1 MRAGESADDADVAPE
16 PGWHRA
22 SRRVR
27 LFVLGLGTWVG
38 FPLLIVTG
46 TFGIYTLATQRSP
59 EWTGVAVLAVM
70 MVLGGFGWFVMARA
84 LGTLRRATT
93 TNADQRRLTAFAR
106 RNRLAYAPG
115 RVRQVSW
122 HRRIGGVAQLRDALA
137 SGDLSESPRLV
148 VATFEDRTTT
158 IGSFPSFGIGGLA
171 ILVPSGWIPTLL
183 VVPRRRGVRPAT
195 ALGAHDPIVDV
206 RGSVGERYFV
216 RAPRP
221 DHMAAR
227 AFVESGMVDLLER
240 HFPKAQLLLTGEE
253 IRIYDPEP
261 FVKLDPDRWQALGD
275 ILLLCD
281 AASVPLRTRES
292 REQER

>member
-1 MRAGESADDADVAPE
+1 MRAGECADDADVAHE

-27 LFVLGLGTWVG
+27 LFVLGLATWVI

-46 TFGIYTLATQRSP
+46 AFGSYTLATQPSP
-59 EWTGVAVLAVM
+59 EWTGVAVLIVM
-70 MVLGGFGWFVMARA
+70 MALGGFGWFLMTRA
-84 LGTLRRATT
+84 LRTLRRATT
-93 TNADQRRLTAFAR
+93 TGGDQRRLAAFAH
-106 RNRLAYAPG
+106 RNRLTYAPG
-115 RVRQVSW
+115 RVRQTSW
-122 HRRIGGVAQLRDALA
+122 DRRIGGVAQLRDALA
-137 SGDLSESPRLV
+137 SGALPEGPRLV
-148 VATFEDRTTT
+148 VATFEDRATT

-171 ILVPSGWIPTLL
+171 LLVPSGWIPTLL
-183 VVPRRRGVRPAT
+183 VVPRRHGVRPAT

-206 RGSVGERYFV
+206 RGGVGERYFV

-240 HFPKAQLLLTGEE
+240 HFPRAQLLLTGEE

-281 AASVPLRTRES
+281 AASVPLRTREP